1 MCRACGAFSVQ
12 VNRMGDDRQ
21 SRPMQYSGGMRGVLM
36 ILLGV
41 DMLAVIAVLMAGVLG
56 MANTERNPRRA
67 NLLMRWR
74 VILQGVAIA
83 LVVALMVT

>member
-1 MCRACGAFSVQ
+1 MRRACGAFSVQ
-12 VNRMGDDRQ
+12 VNRTADDRQ
-21 SRPMQYSGGMRGVLM
+21 SHAMPYSGRMWGILM

-56 MANTERNPRRA
+56 MANPDRDPRRA
-67 NLLMRWR
+67 NMLMRWR

-83 LVVALMVT
+83 LVLALMVT